1 MRADAVGDR
10 EGVCSRAV
18 GTGMETEE
26 MSVVADSGLHV
37 AEASETSATIMI
49 VDDEYANV
57 ALLTGILSRAGYTHT
72 IGINDPHQALEHI
85 LASPPDLLLLD
96 LHMPGLDGFGLME
109 AIDDVR
115 RHDGS
120 AVPIII
126 LTADVTI
133 GGEAAGRCRTGRDDL
148 SARSRSTWSRCCCGS
163 RTLLARAGPRSV
175 RVAAIAAASCW
186 SNPGAGSD
194 RVTSTAAR
202 RRGAR
207 AAWRWRRSYRD
218 DDDRSAHAAGGDGR
232 LRRLIARSASGSLPD
247 RQAGAAPSDA
257 ATTA

>member
-133 GGEAAGRCRTGRDDL
+133 ETKRRALTHGADDLLTKPFDIVEVLLRIKNTLARQVLERQIRLYNDILETRVRARTSDLEAAYIETFER
-148 SARSRSTWSRCCCGS
+148 
-163 RTLLARAGPRSV
+163 LALAT
-175 RVAAIAAASCW
+175 
-186 SNPGAGSD
+186 D
-194 RVTSTAAR
+194 
-202 RRGAR
+202 
-207 AAWRWRRSYRD
+207 YRD
-218 DDDRSAHAAGGDGR
+218 DDTGQHTRRVGDRWLAD
-232 LRRLIARSASGSLPD
+232 
-247 RQAGAAPSDA
+247 
-257 ATTA
+257 